1 MPNLQAESP
10 LSMGRLVMPVAV
22 YVMMPLAQVPL
33 VAQETPIVSLKEFI
47 STEVRQQGFTLPSPA
62 KVHVYARG
70 GGIEQRWNDDQ
81 TLFAYGWVLNAT
93 TREVVWQMSGANSR
107 RQDVY
112 RVADQYIDLPAGSYE
127 AYFSNHGF
135 GRETLFSQ
143 WTRNIDRRRLAA
155 EGQRRPEEGIG
166 FLSLFGADTQ
176 SQLRFWRDRAP
187 NYGMEIYAP
196 ATIAGQVKTFE
207 APLRWKNIFVTL
219 AKAGDNAQSDQAFR
233 LSKPVSVHVYAIGEG
248 RRNRE
253 LNDSGWI
260 LDARTRKRVW
270 EMRSDRAQYAGG
282 ARKNLRQVETIQLPA
297 GDYIA
302 SFVSDDSHSPADWN
316 AAPPCDPALHGLT
329 LSIASDAD
337 FPRAALIDMPKPGNV
352 LAELVRVRDDEKRTV
367 SFVVRGDEPL
377 RVYAIG
383 EGTDRR
389 LEDYGWIEDTKTG
402 KKVWSMEYANTR
414 HAGGATKNRMV
425 DEAIT
430 LPKGSYTLHFK
441 TDDSHAYGDW
451 NSDRPRDPEHYGVT
465 IYTLTG
471 K

>member
-1 MPNLQAESP
+1 MPILHAESP
-10 LSMGRLVMPVAV
+10 LSMGRLVMPVAM
-22 YVMMPLAQVPL
+22 YVMMPFAQVPL

-81 TLFAYGWVLNAT
+81 TLFAYGWILNAS
-93 TREVVWQMSGANSR
+93 TREVVWQMSGANSK

-155 EGQRRPEEGIG
+155 EGQRRPDEGIG

-176 SQLRFWRDRAP
+176 SQLRFWRDRAS
-187 NYGMEIYAP
+187 NYGMEIYMP
-196 ATIAGQVKTFE
+196 ATIAGQIKTFE
-207 APLRWKNIFVTL
+207 APLRWRNIFVSL
-219 AKAGDNAQSDQAFR
+219 AKVGDNTQADQAFR
-233 LSKPVSVHVYAIGEG
+233 LSKPVSIHVYAIGEG

-260 LDARTRKRVW
+260 LDAHTRKRVW

-329 LSIASDAD
+329 LSVASDTD
-337 FPRAALIDMPKPGNV
+337 FPRVTLIDMPKPDPV

-367 SFVVRGDEPL
+367 SFVVRTDEPI

-383 EGTDRR
+383 EGTSRR
-389 LEDYGWIEDTKTG
+389 MEDYGWIEDAKTG
-402 KKVWSMEYANTR
+402 KKVWSMDYATTR

-425 DEAIT
+425 DETIT

-465 IYTLTG
+465 VYALTSR
-471 K
+471 